1 MKESLNTDRLL
12 FFLIC
17 MVLMQTLLLAGIYF
31 ESESPPENQPVVNL
45 PHPSEPAPEMTNHP
59 GLDSTEMRRIVR
71 EELARISLKSE
82 SAAASEPEATHDDDR
97 AYPHRYDE
105 VITYMDHL
113 RGTGPVPRED
123 MIKLEMMIM
132 QLDHAGRREM
142 LSRLALAINSG
153 EIEGLL

>member
-1 MKESLNTDRLL
+1 
-12 FFLIC
+12 
-17 MVLMQTLLLAGIYF
+17 
-31 ESESPPENQPVVNL
+31 
-45 PHPSEPAPEMTNHP
+45 
-59 GLDSTEMRRIVR
+59 
-71 EELARISLKSE
+71 
-82 SAAASEPEATHDDDR
+82 
-97 AYPHRYDE
+97 
-105 VITYMDHL
+105 MDHL